1 MKYQEFSKSVKLLRK
16 SRGVAQDVLS
26 ACPMNNEAFLYYA
39 RMQRVK
45 HFVEE
50 HYSEKISLQ
59 RAASLA
65 CMERTSFSRFF
76 GNKVGISFTQWLTQ
90 VRISKA
96 MDLMKKN
103 NATISEITHEV
114 GFSNLR
120 TFQRAFKKL
129 TDLTPS
135 QFRNKVRP
143 S

>member
-1 MKYQEFSKSVKLLRK
+1 
-16 SRGVAQDVLS
+16 
-26 ACPMNNEAFLYYA
+26 MNDDAFRYYA
-39 RMQRVK
+39 RLKKVK

-50 HYSEKISLQ
+50 HYSEAISLQ

-65 CMERTSFSRFF
+65 YMERTSFSRFF
-76 GNKVGISFTQWLTQ
+76 GKKVGISFTQWLTQ

-96 MDLMKKN
+96 MDLMKRN
-103 NATISEITHEV
+103 NATISEITRAV

-143 S
+143 G

>member
-1 MKYQEFSKSVKLLRK
+1 MKYIGLDKSLTPLRK
-16 SRGVAQDVLS
+16 GREVAQYVLS
-26 ACPMNNEAFLYYA
+26 TCPMNNEAFRYYA
-39 RMQRVK
+39 RLQKVK
-45 HFVEE
+45 HLVEE

-65 CMERTSFSRFF
+65 CMERSSFSRFF

-103 NATISEITHEV
+103 NATISQITQEV